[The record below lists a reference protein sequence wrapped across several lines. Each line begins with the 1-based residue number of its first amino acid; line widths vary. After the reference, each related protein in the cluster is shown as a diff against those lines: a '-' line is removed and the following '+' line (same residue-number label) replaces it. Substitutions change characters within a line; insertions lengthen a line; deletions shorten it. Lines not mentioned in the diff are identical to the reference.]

1 MKDHGGRKEADQAEG
16 EEVCSCCSSLV
27 GQLGDRVKDWM
38 APRCCSHCRSI
49 VRCRD
54 GIEVAGIAVGI
65 AAVVGLQR
73 RSEAAFA
80 VLTVAGRDCSPMRRE
95 RAVVEARSCR
105 VHSLVVEVSGMV
117 HSGLQRDAVFEIGH
131 WVVYEVPG
139 QAESSEAIGLAP
151 ARHNHSRCR
160 RTCFVVAPLVVQAEV

>member
-1 MKDHGGRKEADQAEG
+1 MKDRGGRKEADQAEG
-16 EEVCSCCSSLV
+16 GEACSCCSWLV
-27 GQLGDRVKDWM
+27 GRLGDHVKGSM
-38 APRCCSHCRSI
+38 APRCCTHCRSI

-54 GIEVAGIAVGI
+54 EIEVAGTAVGI
-65 AAVVGLQR
+65 AAVAGLQR

-80 VLTVAGRDCSPMRRE
+80 VLTVAGRDCSPMRHE

-105 VHSLVVEVSGMV
+105 VRSLVVEVLGVV

-131 WVVYEVPG
+131 WVVCEVPG